1 MSILD
6 NISSAFAELN
16 ETAERDTLISHP
28 ENIPHNLIID
38 NPDNIFSVN
47 DTEQEIEEL
56 ASSIATMGLIHRPAV
71 SAQADGTYLILSGHR
86 RVRAMRD
93 NLQYETIPCE
103 VYNNLSP
110 DIESLIVYDAN
121 FVVRDNMTNE
131 DKLVAYETYA
141 EKLNAMKDSGEIDSL
156 LGFTGSIQKYIAMRL
171 GVSERTIRRFKKL
184 SENLTEDER
193 QKIRNGEMS
202 MTEGKQIITERK
214 EEKAKKAKEP
224 KVYSEEQQEY
234 INWGR
239 LIYDV
244 PNTKKDKGFA
254 CEFPKGDIYEK
265 LFNYEEIGSWQF
277 YEFLYERHKD
287 EYKEFLAETS
297 ANDNKVT
304 GNDL

>member
-28 ENIPHNLIID
+28 ENIPHSLIID

-71 SAQADGTYLILSGHR
+71 SAHNDGTYLILSGHR

-93 NLQYETIPCE
+93 NLHYETIPCE

-141 EKLNAMKDSGEIDSL
+141 EKLNSMKESGEIDSL

-184 SENLTEDER
+184 SESLTDEER
-193 QKIRNGEMS
+193 AKIRSGEMS
-202 MTEGKQIITERK
+202 MSEGRQAIEEREENEPTQKEKKEKEYSEDQLEALNEGK
-214 EEKAKKAKEP
+214 
-224 KVYSEEQQEY
+224 
-234 INWGR
+234 
-239 LIYDV
+239 LIY
-244 PNTKKDKGFA
+244 TTSRGFA
-254 CEFPKGDIYEK
+254 SEMPKKKIYEK
-265 LFNYEEIGSWQF
+265 LAYYEDTGSLQF
-277 YEFLYERHKD
+277 FEWLVEKHKN
-287 EYKEFLAETS
+287 EYKEFLDEI
-297 ANDNKVT
+297 ANGNRVT
-304 GNDL
+304 DDDI